1 MIQNIKF
8 NTFTNFEI
16 LKKKKRSTLLPRAN
30 LCSSVLLGLGCLATT
45 HSKAIHKIDIPSFDW
60 PIAPFPRLKYPLE
73 EFVKEN
79 QQEEARCLEE
89 VTPGPS
95 QSSPQHPVL
104 TLSTPRISPDK
115 RNTLR
120 VSGDP
125 CGTPWVGQRD
135 REPRV
140 PMLHVR
146 KGNETL
152 ILPPSLHHSASG
164 TNFCII

>member
-8 NTFTNFEI
+8 NKFTNFEI
-16 LKKKKRSTLLPRAN
+16 LLKKKKKKEWSTFLPPAN

-89 VTPGPS
+89 VTPGQP
-95 QSSPQHPVL
+95 
-104 TLSTPRISPDK
+104 T
-115 RNTLR
+115 
-120 VSGDP
+120 
-125 CGTPWVGQRD
+125 
-135 REPRV
+135 
-140 PMLHVR
+140 
-146 KGNETL
+146 
-152 ILPPSLHHSASG
+152 
-164 TNFCII
+164 